1 MRYSDLP
8 AVLGREKVNRYELM
22 IPGPVSVK
30 AEVLAALA
38 QPPVAHYGEEWTR
51 FYLETIERL
60 KQVIQTKKEVFLLV
74 GSGSAGL
81 DAMVGSLVGQ
91 HGRALVLSNGAFG
104 ERLYDIT
111 RSHTDRATVIR
122 IPAGQRF
129 EPDVLKDALERTP
142 VDVVLVT
149 HCETSTG
156 ILNPV
161 KELNAVCR
169 EHGCLLAVDAVSSL
183 GGAPFSMDAWA
194 IEACVTATQKCL
206 GAPPGLAVVA
216 VGPRAWRLIEQSDV
230 RGWYLNLRTW
240 KEYSERWADWHPY
253 PVTLPTGLVEALRKS
268 IELILSEGLE
278 SRLQRHA
285 EMATLLRRGLRN
297 LGVNILAPE
306 EFASPTVTVA
316 LTDCRFRGDDLQR
329 FLKTEYNLLI
339 AEGSGELRGKTF
351 RIGHMGPSA
360 TRACVLKVLNGIE
373 KFLQGQGLEIPFGVG
388 LAGP

>member
-1 MRYSDLP
+1 M
-8 AVLGREKVNRYELM
+8 KRYELM
-22 IPGPVSVK
+22 VPGPVPVEP
-30 AEVLAALA
+30 EVLAALA
-38 QPPVAHYGEEWTR
+38 QPLVAHYGDEWTH
-51 FYLETIERL
+51 FYLETVELL
-60 KQVIQTKKEVFLLV
+60 KQVIQTKGHVFLLV

-81 DAMVGSLVGQ
+81 DALTGSLLGR
-91 HGRALVLSNGAFG
+91 HGKAVVLSNGAFG

-111 RSHTDRATVIR
+111 RSHTDCAAVIR

-129 EPDVLKDALERTP
+129 ESALLKDALKRRP

-169 EHGCLLAVDAVSSL
+169 EYGCLLAVDAVSSL
-183 GGAPFSMDAWA
+183 GGAPLPMDDWG

-216 VGPRAWRLIEQSDV
+216 VRPRAWRLIEQSDV

-268 IELILSEGLE
+268 LELILREGLE
-278 SRLQRHA
+278 TRLQRHA
-285 EMATLLRRGLRN
+285 DVAAFLRRGLRN
-297 LGVNILAPE
+297 LGLKVLAPE

-316 LTDCRFRGDDLQR
+316 LTGGCLRDDELLR
-329 FLKTEYNLLI
+329 FLKAECNIVI

-360 TRACVLKVLNGIE
+360 TRERILKVLNGIE
-373 KFLQGQGLEIPFGVG
+373 KVVQGQGVELHHG
-388 LAGP
+388 LGSEGLLAN